1 MVWDPKPGGCS
12 VVRSLPYVSSLLF
25 VLAAA
30 AAGNPDAAPWT
41 ATPGAKAPP
50 PPATK
55 VQSPPPTE
63 TKPEISPAEM
73 QPISDEYF
81 KQSAA
86 QPKTNAPA
94 ILNAQDIG
102 DVRRG
107 LNYAQRVCSEC
118 HNVGQSD
125 APSPNSKAPPFK
137 HIANTPGMSGTA
149 LTAWSRTSHPF
160 MPNLIIEPDDMDD
173 LIAYILSLKDRK

>member
-1 MVWDPKPGGCS
+1 
-12 VVRSLPYVSSLLF
+12 VRSLPYVSSLLF

-30 AAGNPDAAPWT
+30 TATPDAAPWT
-41 ATPGAKAPP
+41 ATPGATAAP
-50 PPATK
+50 PPATRSPASEGAK
-55 VQSPPPTE
+55 KAQSPPPTE
-63 TKPEISPAEM
+63 TKPEMSPAEI
-73 QPISDEYF
+73 QGIGDEYF

-86 QPKTNAPA
+86 QPKTNAPS
-94 ILNAQDIG
+94 ISNAVDIG

-137 HIANTPGMSGTA
+137 HIANTPGMSVTA
-149 LTAWSRTSHPF
+149 LTVWSRTSHPF

-173 LIAYILSLKDRK
+173 LIAYILSLKKGRK